1 MDDTKYFYKY
11 IGLKSDSTIRADFLN
26 NGLFRLT
33 QPNQLNDPFEVNPR
47 VLVES
52 NAEEDREL
60 ARQTLLA
67 DGFAPDRV
75 DRLINKPL
83 KTLPVY
89 PPLIPTVSSPI
100 AHQNGNVL
108 YVIHQDLSLEAPHFL
123 TRRRGPY
130 VRTAEFSQTFDAQLA
145 SWQELQFLANR
156 RTRAIDQ
163 RCFLYERAR
172 TRCNRMLA
180 SSDSK
185 NRAAIC
191 VSVGPSFPASRLI
204 ELSRLQ
210 ETMEKVGVLA
220 SAGVSLQDSLVYA
233 ESGYRPHCIE
243 GTVFGTYFSYRT
255 LLPGDNKKLHFGSL
269 LGSLMTPL
277 RSGCRFL
284 AASGF
289 DGLLYVKMILSD
301 MYGNSFCW
309 DPYLDEIP
317 CKDQDEIV
325 VEDEIPLEFVRGNM
339 GPFCVNLFKTMTFS
353 AGYREAFKGND
364 DAIIKE
370 GLKALNENES
380 FLSL

>member
-1 MDDTKYFYKY
+1 MDGVPEIDN
-11 IGLKSDSTIRADFLN
+11 LA
-26 NGLFRLT
+26 
-33 QPNQLNDPFEVNPR
+33 QR
-47 VLVES
+47 VASVGYE
-52 NAEEDREL
+52 
-60 ARQTLLA
+60 Q
-67 DGFAPDRV
+67 
-75 DRLINKPL
+75 
-83 KTLPVY
+83 VY

-123 TRRRGPY
+123 TRRRGAY
-130 VRTAEFSQTFDAQLA
+130 VRTAEFSQTFDTQLA
-145 SWQELQFLANR
+145 GWEELQFLANR
-156 RTRAIDQ
+156 RTQAIDQ
-163 RCFLYERAR
+163 RSFLYERAR

-185 NRAAIC
+185 NHAAIY

-204 ELSRLQ
+204 ELSQLQ
-210 ETMEKVGVLA
+210 DTMEKVGVLA
-220 SAGVSLQDSLVYA
+220 SAAVSLQDSLVYA
-233 ESGYRPHCIE
+233 ESGYRPHYIE

-255 LLPGDNKKLHFGSL
+255 LLPGDNKQLHFGSL

-277 RSGCRFL
+277 RSGSRFL

-289 DGLLYVKMILSD
+289 DGLLYVKIILSD

-317 CKDQDEIV
+317 CKEHDEVV
-325 VEDEIPLEFVRGNM
+325 VEDEIPLEVVRGNM

-353 AGYREAFKGND
+353 AGYREAFKGNN